1 MPGKVS
7 SFCPLLVWQQ
17 QLNAWQIFVILI
29 DTSSNQQ
36 DLFYET
42 PKWKAQIFFKT
53 SVPFGNSKVVQ
64 ACFHLASRRSGRESR
79 KLPSESYLGGRG
91 EENWIPTCPLYHDSV
106 LMWLGLIP
114 HTALRS
120 LQIHPDNWLH
130 RHQPQKF
137 VKWTLVHLQKVI
149 QIGLCSSTELSIQ

>member
-17 QLNAWQIFVILI
+17 QLNAWQIFVILV

-42 PKWKAQIFFKT
+42 TKLKAQISFKT
-53 SVPFGNSKVVQ
+53 SVPFANSKVVQ
-64 ACFHLASRRSGRESR
+64 VCFHLASRRSGRESR
-79 KLPSESYLGGRG
+79 KLPSKSYLGGRG